1 MVGAARKSVDVVFV
15 IVCTAIVLWSG
26 FAFAEEAPLVPDV
39 ARQKLGE
46 RVWVELLVVSAKDRL
61 EKRGEIYLDS
71 QLDFRDEKNL
81 AVVIT
86 RRGADSLRGQ
96 GIFSPA
102 EHFQKK
108 LIRVKGTVKEV
119 DQVRRIEVDEA
130 EQIELSVQP

>member
-1 MVGAARKSVDVVFV
+1 MVGAVRKPIAWGFIAVGMGWM
-15 IVCTAIVLWSG
+15 LGGG
-26 FAFAEEAPLVPDV
+26 FAVAEESPLAPEA

-46 RVWVELLVVSAKDRL
+46 QVWVELLVVSAKDRL

-86 RRGADSLRGQ
+86 RRGADSLRGK
-96 GIFSPA
+96 GVFSPA

-108 LIRVKGTVKEV
+108 RIRVKGTVKEV
-119 DQVRRIEVDEA
+119 DHVRRIEVDEA
-130 EQIELSVQP
+130 EQIELVPQP